1 MGARQERYAVCPHD
15 CYDTCGLRVT
25 VEDGAIRS
33 VRGAVDHPVT
43 RGFVCL
49 KVSRYPERIAHPDRV
64 LYPLRRVGPKGAGRF
79 VRATW
84 DEALAAIAAR
94 LKEIVAVWGGEAV
107 LPYSFA
113 GNMGVLA
120 YGSLDQRFFHAL
132 GASRLDRT
140 ICTAAAD
147 AATRWVFGTRLGP
160 DPEVLPE
167 ARLILLWGANPA
179 VTNVHAIPFLDEARA
194 RGAEIWTIDPL
205 RTETAR
211 RYDRHLAPVPGTDV
225 VLALGLVRRLVE
237 TGRYDRAFVERYT
250 EGFDALTAAAE
261 PWTLDRTA
269 EVTGL
274 PPEAIRDLAE
284 RVATVR
290 PLLVRAGYGVQ
301 RQDSGGAAFWAL
313 AALAA
318 ITGAPRD
325 VGGGFLGSNR
335 DAFVLNH
342 TKLTA
347 PDLLRRPVRRVNMIR
362 LGEAL
367 LELDDPPVK
376 ALVVYNANP
385 AATAP
390 DQRAVLRGLA
400 REDLFVV
407 VHEQML
413 TDTARWA
420 DWVLPAALAFETL
433 DLHTSYWHRYLQLS
447 RPVRPPAGEAVSNPE
462 FFRRLAR
469 AMGLEDPRLFASD
482 EDLVRDALDTD
493 HPWLRGITLER
504 LYEEPRQRVRLDPRT
519 RPFVDTPVPT
529 PSGRIRLQP
538 PPWVGRMP
546 APPPDDG
553 RLWLVSPAK
562 RETIKSS
569 FGNVESLRRH
579 EPEPTLLVAPEDAAR
594 LGLADGARV
603 RVENEQGAARFRL
616 RVSDV
621 PRPGTAVSYAVHWNR
636 DGDGTNVNQLTS
648 QRTADA
654 GGGATFYAVRV
665 AVRAELPVSEP
676 ASTAAGTRR

>member
-1 MGARQERYAVCPHD
+1 VSAREERYAVCPHD
-15 CYDTCGLRVT
+15 CYDTCGLKVT
-25 VEDGAIRS
+25 VEAGAVRA
-33 VRGAVDHPVT
+33 VRGAAEHPIT

-49 KVSRYPERIAHPDRV
+49 KVSRYPERVTHRDRV

-79 VRATW
+79 VRTSW
-84 DEALAAIAAR
+84 EEALAAIAAR
-94 LKEIVAVWGGEAV
+94 LREIVRTDGGEAI

-147 AATRWVFGTRLGP
+147 AATRWVFGARLGP

-179 VTNVHAIPFLDEARA
+179 VTNVHAVPLLDEARA

-211 RYDRHLAPVPGTDV
+211 RYDRHLAPVPGTDAA
-225 VLALGLVRRLVE
+225 LALGLIRFLVE
-237 TGRYDRAFVERYT
+237 TGHYDRDFVDRYT
-250 EGFDALTAAAE
+250 EGFEALWEQAR
-261 PWTLDRTA
+261 PWTLERTA
-269 EVTGL
+269 AVTGL
-274 PPEAIRDLAE
+274 APEAIRDLAQ
-284 RVATVR
+284 RVARVR

-301 RQDSGGAAFWAL
+301 RQDNGGAAFWAL
-313 AALAA
+313 GALAVVA
-318 ITGAPRD
+318 GALRD

-335 DAFVLNH
+335 DAFPLNH
-342 TKLTA
+342 AKLTA
-347 PDLLRRPVRRVNMIR
+347 PDLLPRPVRRVNMIQ

-367 LELDDPPVK
+367 SERAHPPVK

-390 DQRAVLRGLA
+390 DQRAVLQGLA

-413 TDTARWA
+413 TDTTRWA

-433 DLHTSYWHRYLQLS
+433 DLHTSYFHRYLQLS
-447 RPVRPPAGEAVSNPE
+447 RPLRPPEGEAVSNTE

-469 AMGLEDPRLFASD
+469 AMGLEDPRLYASD
-482 EDLVRDALDTD
+482 EDLIRDALDTD
-493 HPWLRGITLER
+493 HPWLRGITLEG
-504 LYEEPRQRVRLDPRT
+504 LYAEPLQRVRLDPRT
-519 RPFVDTPVPT
+519 RPFVDTPIPT

-538 PPWVGRMP
+538 PPWMRPP
-546 APPPDDG
+546 AASPPEDG
-553 RLWLVSPAK
+553 RLWLISPAK

-579 EPEPTLLVAPEDAAR
+579 EPEPLLLMTAADAHSR
-594 LGLADGARV
+594 GLAHGMRV
-603 RVENEQGAARFRL
+603 RASNAEGSTVFRL
-616 RVSDV
+616 VVSDV
-621 PRPGTAVSYAVHWNR
+621 PRPGTAVSYAVHWNG

-648 QRTADA
+648 QRVADA
-654 GGGATFYAVRV
+654 GGGATFYAARIDVQ
-665 AVRAELPVSEP
+665 AEPEGAPVRA
-676 ASTAAGTRR
+676 G

>member
-1 MGARQERYAVCPHD
+1 VSVRREYAVCPHD
-15 CYDTCGLRVT
+15 CYDTCGLHVT
-25 VEDGAIRS
+25 VDNGAIRA
-33 VRGAVDHPVT
+33 VRGAREHPLT

-64 LYPLRRVGPKGAGRF
+64 LSPLRRVGPKGSGRF
-79 VRATW
+79 VETTW
-84 DEALAAIAAR
+84 DEALGAIGAR
-94 LKEIVAVWGGEAV
+94 LQEIVATWGGEAV

-132 GASRLDRT
+132 GASRLERT

-147 AATRWVFGTRLGP
+147 AATRWVFGMRLGP

-179 VTNVHAIPFLDEARA
+179 VTNVHAIPLLDAARA

-211 RYDRHLAPVPGTDV
+211 RYDRHLAIWPGTDA
-225 VLALGLVRRLVE
+225 VLALGLVRWLVR
-237 TGRYDRAFVERYT
+237 TGRYDRAFVERYA
-250 EGFDALTAAAE
+250 EGLEDLLAVAE
-261 PWTLDRTA
+261 PWTLERTA
-269 EVTGL
+269 DATGL
-274 PPEAIRDLAE
+274 AVDAVHELAE

-290 PLLVRAGYGVQ
+290 PLLIRAGYGVQ
-301 RQDSGGAAFWAL
+301 RQDAGGAAYWAL
-313 AALAA
+313 AALSVVA
-318 ITGAPRD
+318 GAPAD

-342 TKLTA
+342 VRLTA
-347 PDLLRRPVRRVNMIR
+347 PDLLKRPVRRVNMIQ
-362 LGEAL
+362 LGDAL
-367 LELDDPPVK
+367 LRLDNPPVK

-390 DQRAVLRGLA
+390 DQRAVLQGLA
-400 REDLFVV
+400 REDLLVV

-413 TDTARWA
+413 TDTAQWA

-447 RPVRPPAGEAVSNPE
+447 RPVRPPAGDAVSNTE
-462 FFRRLAR
+462 FFRRLAK
-469 AMGLEDPRLFASD
+469 AVGLTEPRLFASD
-482 EDLVRDALDTD
+482 EELIRDALDTD
-493 HPWLRGITLER
+493 HPWMRGITLER
-504 LYEEPRQRVRLDPRT
+504 LYAEPIQRVRLDPRM
-519 RPFVDTPVPT
+519 RPFVDTPIPT
-529 PSGRIRLQP
+529 PSGRIRLKP
-538 PPWVGRMP
+538 PPWMKPVL
-546 APPPDDG
+546 PPSRDDG
-553 RLWLVSPAK
+553 RLWLISPAK

-569 FGNVESLRRH
+569 FGNIESLRRH
-579 EPEPTLLVAPEDAAR
+579 EPEPTLLLAPPDAER
-594 LGLADGARV
+594 LGLTDGMLV
-603 RVENEQGAARFRL
+603 SVENEQGAARFRL
-616 RVSDV
+616 VVCDV

-636 DGDGTNVNQLTS
+636 DGDGANVNQLTS

-654 GGGATFYAVRV
+654 GGGATFYAAKV
-665 AVRAELPVSEP
+665 AVRAVTAPKSPSRITEPV
-676 ASTAAGTRR
+676 